1 MRIILLIAS
10 ILIFFSCDTSAVKKD
25 SQKESAKK
33 EPKKNILDQKHKVV
47 AKKKY
52 AEGLSIEWYEQ
63 GKGEALQEGD
73 LVSIDYKVKLKDGS
87 IVDGNHLLNK
97 ESLPFLIGYGLQTK
111 GWDIALKEMKV
122 GDFARVLIPSN
133 LARGD
138 KGIEGLI
145 PPNADNLL
153 FIRVLSKISPD
164 RVVDGT
170 KVWLLEE
177 NKDNKLKFNE
187 KTQIVFHGMASS
199 PSSSNY
205 VNTFRTNQPFTF
217 KLADHGLVPGLRKA
231 LINAKKSDRLFVVV
245 PAAEAYGNAGYLDLV
260 KPNESIFYNILVM
273 DVTKL

>member
-1 MRIILLIAS
+1 MKIRSLIA
-10 ILIFFSCDTSAVKKD
+10 IVLIFTACDTSGVKENA
-25 SQKESAKK
+25 QKEGAKK
-33 EPKKNILDQKHKVV
+33 KSSVNILDRDHKVI
-47 AKKKY
+47 AKKKL
-52 AEGLSIEWYEQ
+52 ADGLSIEWYEQ
-63 GKGEALQEGD
+63 GKGETLNDGD
-73 LVSIDYKVKLKDGS
+73 LVLIDYKVKLKDGS
-87 IVDGNHLLNK
+87 VVDGNHLLK
-97 ESLPFLIGYGLQTK
+97 KTSLPFLIGFGLQTK

-122 GDFARVLIPSN
+122 GDFARVLIPSD

-153 FIRVLSKISPD
+153 FIRILKKVNPNKI
-164 RVVDGT
+164 VDGT

-199 PSSSNY
+199 PTSSMY

-231 LINAKKSDRLFVVV
+231 LINAKKSDRLYVVV
-245 PAAEAYGNAGYLDLV
+245 PAAEAYGSAGYLDLV
-260 KPNESIFYNILVM
+260 KPNESVFYNILVM